1 MPLVHVKNLRL
12 DTERGECFDA
22 ANSKHDFLAHSH
34 LQVAAIK
41 LGSNQSVLCAVFRN
55 IGVEQVDC
63 YPSDAQFPKPG
74 KNFPVQNRHW
84 DTKLGIA
91 PPYLADRQM
100 IKILIEINGF
110 LTAFLID
117 LLPEIAVPIQQ
128 TNRNEIQIEI
138 ASRFAMVASEDAQA
152 AGVIRDRL
160 VKTKFG
166 REIRNGIFNRAAGAG
181 LSVGIVSSEILFE
194 FLKDLLEFA
203 NKTFVLRKLLEP

>member
-1 MPLVHVKNLRL
+1 
-12 DTERGECFDA
+12 
-22 ANSKHDFLAHSH
+22 
-34 LQVAAIK
+34 
-41 LGSNQSVLCAVFRN
+41 
-55 IGVEQVDC
+55 
-63 YPSDAQFPKPG
+63 
-74 KNFPVQNRHW
+74 
-84 DTKLGIA
+84 
-91 PPYLADRQM
+91 M

-117 LLPEIAVPIQQ
+117 LLPEVAVPIQQ

>member
-1 MPLVHVKNLRL
+1 
-12 DTERGECFDA
+12 
-22 ANSKHDFLAHSH
+22 
-34 LQVAAIK
+34 
-41 LGSNQSVLCAVFRN
+41 
-55 IGVEQVDC
+55 
-63 YPSDAQFPKPG
+63 
-74 KNFPVQNRHW
+74 
-84 DTKLGIA
+84 
-91 PPYLADRQM
+91 M

-166 REIRNGIFNRAAGAG
+166 GEIGNGIFDRAASAG

-194 FLKDLLEFA
+194 LD
-203 NKTFVLRKLLEP
+203 RKSTRLNSSH